1 MTENAT
7 LTHAVRDDALADSRE
22 AVAHFAA
29 RLRFETDGSDVA
41 AAMATGDP
49 GFVLVDSRSSAAWAQ
64 GHLPAAL
71 HCPTAEIPDRGSALV
86 GDARLVVVYCW
97 GPGCNG
103 ATKAA
108 LAFARLGHPVQ
119 ELLGGFEYWS
129 REGLP
134 VESAEGTSRRVGD
147 PLTTV
152 SSAVSCDSVSCDC

>member
-1 MTENAT
+1 MMRPIRDRSPQTENAT
-7 LTHAVRDDALADSRE
+7 LTRAVLGDALADPRE

-41 AAMATGDP
+41 AALATGDP

-64 GHLPAAL
+64 GHLPGAL
-71 HCPTAEIPDRGSALV
+71 HCRPAGTP
-86 GDARLVVVYCW
+86 ARAPARAGAAPLVVVYCG

-119 ELLGGFEYWS
+119 ELLGGVQDWS

-134 VESAEGTSRRVGD
+134 VERPGGTAR
-147 PLTTV
+147 
-152 SSAVSCDSVSCDC
+152 